1 MASFKLPDNPI
12 GREVERLFSEISCQ
26 RGSLCMNPV
35 TGVDF
40 VYGVEPIKPQ
50 KEDAYR
56 ALLAQEW
63 FALNGPA
70 DALPLPINQRDWS
83 TLKYSRGPMYFFTV
97 QLARSMAPH
106 YDTVEHPAFADY
118 VSGILWEHD
127 NNIPSCKLPFTAE
140 QLAELR
146 KRFPPRKIEGLHCF
160 CWSPPKRKKQTK
172 NERRAA

>member
-26 RGSLCMNPV
+26 RGSLCVNPV

-70 DALPLPINQRDWS
+70 DALPLPINERDWS
-83 TLKYSRGPMYFFTV
+83 TLKYSRGPMYFLLCSSQGQWRPTMTRWSI
-97 QLARSMAPH
+97 QLSLITLAAFFGSMTTTYPAASSLLRRS
-106 YDTVEHPAFADY
+106 
-118 VSGILWEHD
+118 SSL
-127 NNIPSCKLPFTAE
+127 N
-140 QLAELR
+140 
-146 KRFPPRKIEGLHCF
+146 
-160 CWSPPKRKKQTK
+160 
-172 NERRAA
+172 